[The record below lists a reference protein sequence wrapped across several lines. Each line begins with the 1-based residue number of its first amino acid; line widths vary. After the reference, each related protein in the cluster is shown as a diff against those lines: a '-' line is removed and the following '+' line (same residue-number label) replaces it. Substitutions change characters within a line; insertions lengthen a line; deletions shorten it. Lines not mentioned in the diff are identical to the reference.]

1 MMTNLETSSSPIAVF
16 DSGLGGLT
24 VLKSLAMGLPH
35 ENFIYLGDTARLPYG
50 SKSPDQIRKL
60 LNQNIQYLKKLH
72 AKAIVI
78 ACNSAS
84 SVILDQQ
91 SDSVIPIYNVIR
103 PGAEQAHI
111 ATLGKKVGV
120 IGTRATIR
128 GQAYLKELK
137 KLDPE
142 IEVFQQACP
151 LFVPL
156 VEEGWFDDPL
166 TNLIVY
172 RYIQPL
178 VASQMDT
185 LILGCTHYPILKEA
199 IRKVT
204 GPNVRLIDSAQAITD
219 LIRTDLRDHVILPN
233 EQSEPG
239 QINILTTD
247 ALDPFQ
253 SLALKIMNPVSPSS
267 FEVVDTHN

>member
-1 MMTNLETSSSPIAVF
+1 MTNLEASSSPIAVF

-24 VLKSLAMGLPH
+24 VLKSLALGLPQ
-35 ENFIYLGDTARLPYG
+35 ENFVYLGDTARLPYG

-60 LNQNIQYLKKLH
+60 LHQNIQYLKSLQ

-91 SDSVIPIYNVIR
+91 SDSVIPVYNVIR

-111 ATLGKKVGV
+111 ATLNKKVGI
-120 IGTRATIR
+120 IGTRATVR

-166 TNLIVY
+166 TNLIAY

-185 LILGCTHYPILKEA
+185 LILGCTHYPILKES

-204 GPNVRLIDSAQAITD
+204 GPNIRLIDSAQSITE
-219 LIRTDLRDHVILPN
+219 LIKTDLRDHVILPN
-233 EQSEPG
+233 EQNQKG
-239 QINILTTD
+239 QIKILTTD

-253 SLALKIMNPVSPSS
+253 SLAEKIMNPVSPTS
-267 FEVVDTHN
+267 FEVVDTHL